1 MIGVFGLTQPVQQA
15 FNAIPGQSQIEILAM
30 IPAKIQQS
38 LANGSWEIGGL
49 SLVHAVASMYGL
61 MTFATRQILA

>member
-15 FNAIPGQSQIEILAM
+15 LNAIPGQSQIKILAT
-30 IPAKIQQS
+30 IPAQIQQS
-38 LANGSWEIGGL
+38 LANGSRQVGWRF
-49 SLVHAVASMYGL
+49 LVQEMASMYGL

>member
-1 MIGVFGLTQPVQQA
+1 VIGVFGLTQPVQQA
-15 FNAIPGQSQIEILAM
+15 FNAVSGQSQIEILAT
-30 IPAKIQQS
+30 IPAQIQQS
-38 LANGSWEIGGL
+38 LANGSWEIGEL